1 MFYLKAS
8 ELELMD
14 NGRSWIKTV
23 RDNKR
28 RYAG

>member
-23 RDNKR
+23 RDDLN
-28 RYAG
+28 